1 MNVHIPTSHV
11 VDMAAALG
19 VQWLRMDNPWHGYA
33 DACSPGMSFPIALDT
48 AVQYAVQ
55 QGLQVYLILG
65 FTPPCASTGGRDE
78 IGFNDP
84 PVPELYADYVRRSVA
99 RYRQLGVRH
108 FGMWNEPNLS
118 YFFEGTPEQYV
129 THVVLPGFAGVA
141 QGCAEAGYHDC
152 LVLGPDLSHQDDYD
166 KFLKTVLKQM
176 QASSVMFH
184 IFTHHIY
191 LPVATP
197 LWERDSY
204 VNALDDRR
212 LSETRPSLI
221 DVLEDVGLAPNR
233 LPVFEI
239 WVTETGMRVEP
250 PTEPQGMAEQVAR
263 YMEVLNVQVARPWYT
278 HTFFYEMIDAPYA
291 ENAGYGIASVHE
303 DGTVVYKDAY
313 FALQARLANDPRFAP
328 EGPPPGYLPNAST
341 TCARLGKSGF
351 IRILDQDKF
360 EFDGLEGELMTATL
374 TGNANGSHKGSRATL
389 MLEGHGLY
397 FVSRSQ
403 LSNDITTTLRENGRY
418 KIYVAEQPGIAQG
431 SPFRGDYCLTLESSY
446 NAHSTLRED

>member
-33 DACSPGMSFPIALDT
+33 DACSPGMSFPIELDT

-291 ENAGYGIASVHE
+291 ENAGYGLASVHE

-328 EGPPPGYLPNAST
+328 DGPPQGYLPNAST

-360 EFDGLEGELMTATL
+360 EFDGLEGELVTATL